1 MVRLKLVTAGRW
13 PVAVIVVPTVG
24 FLRLGLAQQRRALTL
39 PQSLLQW
46 PMPFVEEDSSVSNS
60 SMTPSGQH
68 FEILAASFAGIG
80 RTAIEITISPGEE
93 GRYNQQIM
101 RDRYLEI
108 LIENQS
114 YILMLYEKFAD
125 KKPVMLYDIQER
137 RIYAVPYR
145 EYRATLSKRSQISLK
160 KQYDRAMADG
170 DIVVFVK
177 DNEKEKLVSY
187 SLPL

>member
-1 MVRLKLVTAGRW
+1 
-13 PVAVIVVPTVG
+13 
-24 FLRLGLAQQRRALTL
+24 
-39 PQSLLQW
+39 
-46 PMPFVEEDSSVSNS
+46 
-60 SMTPSGQH
+60 
-68 FEILAASFAGIG
+68 
-80 RTAIEITISPGEE
+80 
-93 GRYNQQIM
+93 M

-114 YILMLYEKFAD
+114 YILTLYEKFAD
-125 KKPVMLYDIQER
+125 KKPVMLYDLQER
-137 RIYAVPYR
+137 RIYAMPYR